1 MWYYQVVLSIIVL
14 NSLCVYGLVQ
24 GPAFALIGAWLVDQ
38 NQNKE
43 MIKSDEYEDLF
54 QKAIIMSGLG
64 LILSHFGPID
74 DWYTFNISLFDILCD
89 LAPNLGNLFFSL
101 VH

>member
-1 MWYYQVVLSIIVL
+1 MWCYQFALAATVL
-14 NSLCVYGLVQ
+14 NRRHIYGSVQ

-54 QKAIIMSGLG
+54 QKAIIMTGFG

-74 DWYTFNISLFDILCD
+74 DW
-89 LAPNLGNLFFSL
+89 
-101 VH
+101 

>member
-1 MWYYQVVLSIIVL
+1 MSFLHTADPTV
-14 NSLCVYGLVQ
+14 GGT

-43 MIKSDEYEDLF
+43 MIKSNEYEDLF
-54 QKAIIMSGLG
+54 QKAIIMTGFG

-74 DWYTFNISLFDILCD
+74 DW
-89 LAPNLGNLFFSL
+89 
-101 VH
+101 